1 MNKYEPLTSRTTFGV
16 IAFALTI
23 ATFSLLVA
31 APAAL
36 ATRTDDGVVAAR
48 AVPATVSANDLQ
60 G

>member
-1 MNKYEPLTSRTTFGV
+1 MKKYEPLTSRTTFGV
-16 IAFALTI
+16 IAIALTI

-36 ATRTDDGVVAAR
+36 ATRTDDGIVTAR
-48 AVPATVSANDLQ
+48 LAPATVCVHDLQ